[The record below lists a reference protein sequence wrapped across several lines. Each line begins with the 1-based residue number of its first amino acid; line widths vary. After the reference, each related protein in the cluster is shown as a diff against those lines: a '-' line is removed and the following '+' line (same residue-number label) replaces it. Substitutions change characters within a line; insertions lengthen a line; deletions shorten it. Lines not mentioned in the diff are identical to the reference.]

1 MICQVTMTL
10 TSSFPMAFGMMMV
23 ENVPFMHVIC
33 NIATDAQG
41 MGKDTFATVFVA
53 FAISTISVGAF
64 FYLLGHFKMGNV
76 VYFFPKHVIVG
87 CIGGIGIFL
96 FTTGMEGST
105 NRAWKWEIE
114 VLQEFFSFALI
125 PLWVTSLCFELLLR
139 LLSWKIKD
147 PLLAPFFFVSIPF
160 VFYIALLVLRI
171 PIGKAHQTGW
181 FFEGVV
187 GDVDPFLIWEL
198 IDFRL
203 VNWYSVL
210 KSAPTIVALT
220 VFSLMHVPINIPSLS
235 VSTGYQTD
243 MNKELKAHGI
253 SNLLSGC
260 CGGLQNYVCYCN
272 SVTYFKCNGGGIVS
286 GLLLA
291 FSSCVFFVIGPSAVV
306 YVPRCMAGCLL
317 MHIGTELTKEALW
330 DSIGTFD
337 VFEYGSVVA
346 ITIVMTAYG
355 MTAGL
360 ALGVICATL
369 TFTLQTSRNVPP
381 IRAIRSAC
389 TLRSSRWRSQQMK
402 SVLNQHSASISV
414 VQLQGNLFFGNAT
427 LLSSKVEAMLQKART
442 SEAIRF
448 VILDFT
454 LVLAIDSSAADTIGN
469 IYDICDRYG
478 VRLCYS
484 RSSKQGLP
492 CALKLAKKIKDY
504 VPKEKVEADIES
516 CNIDHQKS
524 REKKIEEKKSK
535 MSRFDSDGQQPF
547 REREFIIETPSSEE
561 HEDSSS
567 MQGITIGV
575 SSGVHVADS
584 LDEGLAW
591 CEDVMIKEYLP
602 MLNVQ
607 DPFFDQSLT
616 LAGHRPIPAYLRQL
630 HALCPFE
637 SADVVNRLFSK
648 FVLETVRSGC
658 VLWKQGDESNRAVL
672 LCRGRLSSTLE
683 EEGEELVIEDI
694 PVGHLV
700 SLNINILACL
710 NLIVR

>member
-1 MICQVTMTL
+1 MTL

-33 NIATDAQG
+33 NIATDNQG

-105 NRAWKWEIE
+105 NVAWKWEID
-114 VLQEFFSFALI
+114 VIRVFFSTALI
-125 PLWVTSLCFELLLR
+125 PLWLTSLCFELLLR
-139 LLSWKIKD
+139 GLSCRIKD

-160 VFYIALLVLRI
+160 VFYIALFVLRI
-171 PIGKAHQTGW
+171 PIEKAHQTGW

-198 IDFRL
+198 IDFKL

-272 SVTYFKCNGGGIVS
+272 SVTYFKCNGGGVVS

-291 FSSCVFFVIGPSAVV
+291 FSSSVFFVIGPSAVV
-306 YVPRCMAGCLL
+306 FVPRCMAGCLL

-337 VFEYGSVVA
+337 VFEYGSVIA

-369 TFTLQTSRNVPP
+369 TFTLQTSR
-381 IRAIRSAC
+381 SAC
-389 TLRSSRWRSQQMK
+389 TLRSSKWRSQEMN

-427 LLSSKVEAMLQKART
+427 LLSSKVEAILQKART

-484 RSSKQGLP
+484 RASKQGLP
-492 CALKLAKKIKDY
+492 CALKLAKKIKDFK
-504 VPKEKVEADIES
+504 PKGQEES
-516 CNIDHQKS
+516 DTECSNIDQQKS
-524 REKKIEEKKSK
+524 RVKKIEEKKSK
-535 MSRFDSDGQQPF
+535 MSSFDSEGQQPF
-547 REREFIIETPSSEE
+547 REREFIIEIPTLEDHESEC
-561 HEDSSS
+561 SV
-567 MQGITIGV
+567 QGV
-575 SSGVHVADS
+575 SFGISAAVHVADS

-591 CEDVMIKEYLP
+591 CEDVMINKYLP
-602 MLNVQ
+602 LLNVK
-607 DPFFDQSLT
+607 DPFFDQPST
-616 LAGHRPIPAYLRQL
+616 LPGNRPIPSYLRQL
-630 HALCPFE
+630 HALCPHE

-648 FVLETVRSGC
+648 FRLETVRSGC
-658 VLWKQGDESNRAVL
+658 VLWKQGEESNRAVL

-683 EEGEELVIEDI
+683 EEGEELVVEDI

-700 SLNINILACL
+700 SSRITMLHLHYLPGDCL
-710 NLIVR
+710 MMK